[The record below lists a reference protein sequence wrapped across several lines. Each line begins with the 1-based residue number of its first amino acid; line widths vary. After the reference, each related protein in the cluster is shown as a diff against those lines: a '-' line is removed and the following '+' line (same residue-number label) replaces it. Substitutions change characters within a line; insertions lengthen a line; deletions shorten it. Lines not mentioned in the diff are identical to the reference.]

1 MHRLPQAMAMS
12 LSENISGHIEDIAQW
27 QSDINSAID
36 NLFLMVMGCI
46 VFLMHFGFGFLEAG
60 SVRYAFHIKLD
71 KSEGYFYDFSWSN

>member
-1 MHRLPQAMAMS
+1 MAMG
-12 LSENISGHIEDIAQW
+12 LSQNISGQMENIAEW

-60 SVRYAFHIKLD
+60 SVRYAFHTKLD
-71 KSEGYFYDFSWSN
+71 RVRGLFLRF

>member
-1 MHRLPQAMAMS
+1 MAMS
-12 LSENISGHIEDIAQW
+12 LSQNISGHMEDIAEW

-60 SVRYAFHIKLD
+60 SVRYAFQIKLD
-71 KSEGYFYDFSWSN
+71 KSVDYIYDFIKSN